1 MDSPLAVP
9 AIIITPFILSHAGP
23 CPGSRV
29 IKHLYCRKN
38 PAKKVIERGHYQA

>member
-1 MDSPLAVP
+1 MDSPPAIP
-9 AIIITPFILSHAGP
+9 AIIMTPFIVSHAGP

-38 PAKKVIERGHYQA
+38 QAKKVIERGHYQA